1 MLQEVMYAG
10 FGGQGVVLGATVL
23 AHIAA
28 RGGMNAT
35 IIPNYGNEQRG
46 GGAFCDC
53 KFVAPPE
60 EIYDPRYDHPT
71 MLIAMN
77 EYAYDRYGPSVID
90 GGIILFNSDVSDPD
104 FSGVARVKIIKV
116 PCTTIADSVGS
127 SRSANFVM
135 MGVAVKIGAF
145 FTKEHCI
152 ESIKDYF
159 EQENRPQYIEQ
170 NIKAFK
176 VGYSTV

>member
-23 AHIAA
+23 AHMAA
-28 RGGMNAT
+28 RAGMNAT
-35 IIPNYGNEQRG
+35 TIPNYGNEQRG

-77 EYAYDRYGPSVID
+77 EYAYDKYGPSVID
-90 GGIILFNSDVSDPD
+90 GGVILFNSDVSDPD
-104 FSGVARVKIIKV
+104 FSGISRVTIIKI
-116 PCTTIADSVGS
+116 PCTTIADSIGS
-127 SRSANFVM
+127 ALSANFVM
-135 MGVAVKIGAF
+135 TGAAVKLGAF
-145 FTKEHCI
+145 FTVEHCI
-152 ESIKDYF
+152 ESIADYF
-159 EQENRPQYIEQ
+159 EQENRSHFIER
-170 NIKAFK
+170 NVEAFK
-176 VGYSTV
+176 AGYAYV